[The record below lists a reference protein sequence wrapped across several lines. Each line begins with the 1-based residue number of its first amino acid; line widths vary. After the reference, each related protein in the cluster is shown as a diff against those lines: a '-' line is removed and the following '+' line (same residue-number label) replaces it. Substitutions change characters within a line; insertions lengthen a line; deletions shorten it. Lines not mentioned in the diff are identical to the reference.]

1 MLRDLSARFG
11 LRTPDNARLFG
22 MVTLA
27 AADSAIVCWNDK
39 YKRKFWRP
47 VDAIRLA
54 HTDGNPRTEA
64 DPDWTPLFDPSTAS
78 TPPLVTPNF
87 PDHPSGHSCV
97 TSGVVHALQAFF
109 GTDRVAFA
117 VNSPRFPGQPRRFER
132 FSDLL
137 AEIVEARIW
146 GGIHFRTADVQ
157 GAEIGERVARWQ
169 RHFFSG
175 RGDRHG
181 AR

>member
-1 MLRDLSARFG
+1 
-11 LRTPDNARLFG
+11 

-78 TPPLVTPNF
+78 TPPLATPNF

-117 VNSPRFPGQPRRFER
+117 VNSPRFPGQPRGFER

-137 AEIVEARIW
+137 AEIIEARIW
-146 GGIHFRTADVQ
+146 AASTSAPPTSRAQRSASGSPAGNAGSQLVDASKTT
-157 GAEIGERVARWQ
+157 IGRP
-169 RHFFSG
+169 S
-175 RGDRHG
+175 
-181 AR
+181 